1 MLICPVV
8 SFITLEGEF
17 PEFAVHFLIP
27 PKVSGG
33 LILDWVFFVGCGSA
47 SGDRANSTWS
57 QRTPTLLAMRDDEHQ
72 VP

>member
-33 LILDWVFFVGCGSA
+33 LILDWFFFVGCGSA
-47 SGDRANSTWS
+47 SGDRANSTS
-57 QRTPTLLAMRDDEHQ
+57 GVMVLHGPSAHL
-72 VP
+72 PC